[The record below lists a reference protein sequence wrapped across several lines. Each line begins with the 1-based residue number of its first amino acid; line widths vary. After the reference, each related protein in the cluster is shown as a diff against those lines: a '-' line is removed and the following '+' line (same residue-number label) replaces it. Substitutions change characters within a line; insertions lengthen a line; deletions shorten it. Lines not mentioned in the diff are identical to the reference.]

1 VSGLRKEL
9 IRAVDGVALAD
20 VSCDDHRSPWGA
32 TEYGSSFALVF
43 VRRGC
48 FFRRVNGVVS
58 LVDSSAVYFER
69 PGDEYQVTH
78 PRDGG
83 DASTVLRL
91 AEDAVVS
98 LLGDARLPARPVFV
112 TPEVDVAQR
121 RLVALGAAF
130 DASEFVERSLTIVAT
145 VLGEAVG
152 RVMGGGRSQTQARR
166 RRLVSDARLAL
177 HEQPNLELTELARQ
191 FAVSPYYL
199 SRSFH
204 LETGQTF
211 SRLRNR
217 LRVAF
222 ALERLAQGEE
232 SLTRLAADL
241 GFADHA
247 HLSRTVRGETG
258 TTPSA
263 LRRLL
268 PVEA

>member
-1 VSGLRKEL
+1 
-9 IRAVDGVALAD
+9 VDGLALAD
-20 VSCDDHRSPWGA
+20 VSCDHHRSRWGA
-32 TEYGSSFALVF
+32 SEYGSSFALVF

-69 PGDEYQVTH
+69 PGDEYQVAH

-83 DASTVLRL
+83 DASTVLTL
-91 AEDAVVS
+91 SEDAVVS
-98 LLGDARLPARPVFV
+98 LLGDATLPARPVFV

-121 RLVALGAAF
+121 LLVALGEAF
-130 DASEFVERSLTIVAT
+130 DASEFVERSLTIAAT
-145 VLGEAVG
+145 VLEDAVVG
-152 RVMGGGRSQTQARR
+152 RVAGGRSQTQARR

-177 HEQPNLELTELARQ
+177 HEQPNLELTELARR

-199 SRSFH
+199 SRSFR

-217 LRVAF
+217 MRVGF
-222 ALERLAQGEE
+222 ALERLAQGEQ

-247 HLSRTVRGETG
+247 HLSRTVRRESGA
-258 TTPSA
+258 TPSA
-263 LRRLL
+263 LRRLF
-268 PVEA
+268 PVEI